1 VNSSILV
8 DDNRLQPNSTR
19 RDLALALRQSL
30 RNPSGLAV
38 AKLGLS
44 EQTFLSYP
52 FLLERC
58 ISERQVA
65 ALTLH
70 TRRHAAANTGVFPG
84 DIDSIVE
91 FSKLHAKAA
100 RSLDFVGLVSG
111 RLEADLLNYLDYQ
124 GKTLSIF
131 DFEPDR
137 SIPDDR
143 ASCYLPELEGQRVL
157 IVSSVAELLCAR
169 ANEETFTA
177 VWAKTGKLWFRPAQV
192 TSLQFPWAYD
202 RNTQHQ
208 FGSSM
213 NLLEWI
219 IERIDPETFDIA
231 LIAGA
236 TFGVPVAAAIKDM
249 NRSAIALGG
258 ALQVLFGVSGKRWR
272 DDPTW
277 VQNYM
282 TKAWID
288 IPRAQIPDM
297 PDGYGDGGAFC

>member
-1 VNSSILV
+1 VNNSILV
-8 DDNRLQPNSTR
+8 DSNRLQPNSSR
-19 RDLALALRQSL
+19 RDLAIALRQSL
-30 RNPSGLAV
+30 KNPSGLAV

-58 ISERQVA
+58 ISDRQVA

-84 DIDSIVE
+84 NIDSIVK

-100 RSLDFVGLVSG
+100 GYLDFMGLVSG

-137 SIPDDR
+137 SIPDDS
-143 ASCYLPELEGQRVL
+143 ASCYLPEFEGKRVL

-169 ANEETFTA
+169 ANEDTFTA
-177 VWAKTGKLWFRPAQV
+177 VWAKTGKSWFHPAQV
-192 TSLQFPWAYD
+192 TCLQFPYTYD
-202 RNTQHQ
+202 RDTHDR
-208 FGSSM
+208 FGSSI
-213 NLLEWI
+213 NLFEWI
-219 IERIDPETFDIA
+219 IERIDPTTFDVA
-231 LIAGA
+231 LIAA
-236 TFGVPVAAAIKDM
+236 ASLGVPLAAAIKEM

-258 ALQVLFGVSGKRWR
+258 ALQVLFGVGGKRWR

-277 VQNYM
+277 VQNYF
-282 TKAWID
+282 TRAWID
-288 IPRAQIPDM
+288 IPRDQIPNM
-297 PDGYGDGGAFC
+297 PDGYGDGGAYW